1 MSESIK
7 HMQREL
13 RETGFYD
20 GEIDGIWGDKSKA
33 ALAAA
38 EAAKVMQCECRL
50 AVSEIKPDFRRLVW
64 GAKVSQVFKERLLWI
79 ADALDMPEQGADWLM
94 ACMAW
99 ESAESFSPDI
109 KNQAGSGATG
119 LIQFMPKTATALG
132 TSVEKLARMTA
143 EDQLNYVYKYFAP
156 QKGRLNNLS
165 DVYMTILWPLGVG
178 KPETYVLWNRATKP
192 TTYRQNA
199 GLDLNRNGAITKG
212 EAAAKVYEKLAR
224 GKQFSG

>member
-7 HMQREL
+7 HMQRDL
-13 RETGFYD
+13 RESGFYD

-38 EAAKVMQCECRL
+38 EAAKVVQCEYRL
-50 AVSEIKPDFRRLVW
+50 AVSEIKPDFRKLVW
-64 GAKVSQVFKERLLWI
+64 GAKVSQVFKERVIWI

-99 ESAESFSPDI
+99 ESAESFSADI

-119 LIQFMPKTATALG
+119 LIQFMPKTAIALG
-132 TSVEKLARMTA
+132 ATVEKLARMTA

-199 GLDLNRNGAITKG
+199 GLDLNRNGQVTKG